1 MNESVFGLSSIL
13 DVMRDTTK
21 GAEAIEKYEAL
32 FGPIHEEN
40 EKDNVFYQ
48 ENLSQ
53 FNLQKLEEY
62 GTIRMPDCMEDEPEE
77 VRDLLLRLII
87 ASFSSICTLTKNE
100 KEIIVSIAV
109 KKTDDDG
116 TVETIENDLDEFWFI
131 QVLNLMK
138 IYLEEQLFMT
148 VLRREDQEQY
158 WNDFQQIKTRY
169 EENLNALARLAGKDP
184 QAGGFGDVAGMDN
197 LKDSLNKRIIWVLK
211 DKEKAEKYRLS
222 LPNGMLLYGPPG
234 CGKTFFAQKFAEE
247 SGFHYLLVNGSDLGS
262 IYVHGTQGKIAE
274 LFKKA
279 EQDAPTVICFD
290 EFDSFVP
297 ARGSDSASQRE
308 DEVNE
313 FLSQLNNCAKR
324 GIFVIGTTNRMD
336 MIDPAVLRKG
346 RMDIK
351 VEIPAPDV
359 ETRKKMFALHLK
371 GRPQEED
378 IDLGC
383 LADLTEGYASSDI
396 AYIVNEAAIAAALA
410 DELISTSHLEEAV
423 KANPSSLAPLLST
436 RKIGFNST

>member
-279 EQDAPTVICFD
+279 
-290 EFDSFVP
+290 
-297 ARGSDSASQRE
+297 
-308 DEVNE
+308 
-313 FLSQLNNCAKR
+313 
-324 GIFVIGTTNRMD
+324 
-336 MIDPAVLRKG
+336 
-346 RMDIK
+346 
-351 VEIPAPDV
+351 
-359 ETRKKMFALHLK
+359 
-371 GRPQEED
+371 
-378 IDLGC
+378 
-383 LADLTEGYASSDI
+383 
-396 AYIVNEAAIAAALA
+396 
-410 DELISTSHLEEAV
+410 
-423 KANPSSLAPLLST
+423 
-436 RKIGFNST
+436 